1 MAKKRPNL
9 AERKWM
15 QQVSDNGCVACLQ
28 DGLNVPAEIHHIR
41 SLKTGSGMG
50 LRPPHTKI
58 LPLCASHHR
67 TGKISVHLGKKAFV
81 EKYGSEDLLKQRV
94 RERIE
99 QWNEIVDIF

>member
-15 QQVSDNGCVACLQ
+15 QQVADYGCIACEK

-41 SLKTGSGMG
+41 KHTGMG

-67 TGKISVHLGKKAFV
+67 TGKISVHLGKQAF
-81 EKYGSEDLLKQRV
+81 EDRYGKQEDLAKRV

-99 QWNEIVDIF
+99 EWDIITSIF